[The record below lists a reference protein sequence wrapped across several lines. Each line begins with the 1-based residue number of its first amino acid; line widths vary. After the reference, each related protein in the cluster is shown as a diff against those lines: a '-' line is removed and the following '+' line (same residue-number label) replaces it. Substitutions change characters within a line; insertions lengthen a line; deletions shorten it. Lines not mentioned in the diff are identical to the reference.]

1 MKGGTKKT
9 IEGRAGARRAL
20 VVGVVAVSWL
30 AFGCGDDMTP
40 VGDSA
45 VPRPDAGP
53 RPVVGLCAT
62 DEGASVDLLG
72 QWALKGSL
80 EIEIE
85 ERAGSLV
92 NLCPNPQLQ
101 TADIFLKATLEDA
114 PGGLAVTL
122 QVCSFTLPTIA
133 GAVGRCPRDAADNLE
148 ISVDLG
154 DELAATLP
162 SIVIPLTT
170 TIAPT
175 LRVGEAFEP
184 PAADIV
190 LGAALADLMDPLPLW
205 LADREGCAGPD
216 AVPADC
222 VQGWDLLEDADGDG
236 NTGVTLLAASG
247 DEAMV
252 LSGQVF
258 AAFRIGTQ
266 IFGDVQNEHCIDG
279 TLGAAL
285 EYSVVDSD
293 VGLSGLPL
301 ATSAVIGNLP
311 PLRILDTSRLK
322 MLRADG
328 EGLNDFDDDD
338 DGDVTCDE
346 IVFHQSTFRR

>member
-1 MKGGTKKT
+1 MKVGTEPNTPGGW
-9 IEGRAGARRAL
+9 AL
-20 VVGVVAVSWL
+20 AL
-30 AFGCGDDMTP
+30 AACLALGCGDDTG
-40 VGDSA
+40 VGADSA
-45 VPRPDAGP
+45 VPRPDSGP
-53 RPVVGLCAT
+53 RPVVGLCAP
-62 DEGASVDLLG
+62 DEGAVVDLVG
-72 QWALKGSL
+72 QWALNGSL
-80 EIEIE
+80 EVEIE

-101 TADIFLKATLEDA
+101 TADIFLKATLEEA
-114 PGGLAVTL
+114 PSGLAVTL

-133 GAVGRCPRDAADNLE
+133 GAVGRCPRDPADNLE
-148 ISVDLG
+148 ISVALG

-162 SIVIPLTT
+162 SIVIPLDT
-170 TIAPT
+170 TIAST
-175 LRVGEAFEP
+175 STVGDAFEP
-184 PAADIV
+184 PGADIV
-190 LGAALADLMDPLPLW
+190 LGAMLADIADPLPLW
-205 LADREGCAGPD
+205 VSEREGCSGPD

-222 VQGWDLLEDADGDG
+222 VDGWDLLEDADGDG

-258 AAFRIGTQ
+258 AAFRISTQ
-266 IFGDVQNEHCIDG
+266 IFGNVRNGHCIDG
-279 TLGAAL
+279 TLGAGL
-285 EYSVVDSD
+285 EYSVVASE

-328 EGLNDFDDDD
+328 DGLNDFDDDD
-338 DGDVTCDE
+338 DGFVTCDE
-346 IVFHQSTFRR
+346 IDFHRSTFRR